1 MIFSSPTSGDI
12 AALILKIEFK
22 EQLNKCKESLNTQ
35 DKQEDQPTHFEKRD
49 NEVRFRYKKRR
60 VKDLNGAFSEVQ
72 INRICFTK

>member
-22 EQLNKCKESLNTQ
+22 EQSLNTQ